1 MPFTR
6 KATMATAAAAALLI
20 LGIDATTYAA
30 TGDSLLLGKVNQ
42 ANRATVIERTQPGPV
57 LRLTTRSAADAPFRT
72 NATGRVNRLNAD
84 RVDGK
89 NASAL
94 ATRAITFRAGSR
106 GQVFSPG
113 GMWSTPVQP
122 GLYEVTFSAMLLD
135 QSAPGPANFICGALD
150 IETFGSDNPRIYVAA
165 SAAYFG
171 GTNGG
176 PPAAVSGAATVRV
189 RQGETPGAVCFP
201 ENGTFEFFKPLRVTF
216 TRINLERKRVA
227 SPVPLARGTRLGKN
241 PFRAD

>member
-30 TGDSLLLGKVNQ
+30 TGDSLLLGRINQ
-42 ANRATVIERTQPGPV
+42 SNRATVIERTQPGPV
-57 LRLTTRSAADAPFRT
+57 LRLTTRSAADAPFST

-106 GQVFSPG
+106 GQFFPWRHVVDAG
-113 GMWSTPVQP
+113 R
-122 GLYEVTFSAMLLD
+122 A
-135 QSAPGPANFICGALD
+135 GALRD
-150 IETFGSDNPRIYVAA
+150 HVQRHAVGPIRAGSGQLHLRGPGHRDVRDRNQKIYVAA

-171 GTNGG
+171 GNGG

-201 ENGTFEFFKPLRVTF
+201 ENGTFEFFKPLSVTF